1 MGVHSHKISC
11 RVHLLD
17 KIGVIWADYRSPNI
31 HTYKSGDGSNNN
43 GNERRCKT
51 LEAKKKPGT
60 EKKNHRKDKTFV
72 MSLV

>member
-51 LEAKKKPGT
+51 LEAKKNMVQRKKTT
-60 EKKNHRKDKTFV
+60 ERIK
-72 MSLV
+72 LL